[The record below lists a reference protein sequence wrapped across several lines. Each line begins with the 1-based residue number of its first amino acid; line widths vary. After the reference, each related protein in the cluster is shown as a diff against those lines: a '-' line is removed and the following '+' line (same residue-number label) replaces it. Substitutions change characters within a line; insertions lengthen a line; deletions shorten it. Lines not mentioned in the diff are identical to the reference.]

1 MYSVLDLHKCRVE
14 SATAYVRDPRTTR
27 LKQFPIFTLQEGDT
41 VHLFSSKI
49 IMWKFLDSI
58 FPKKI
63 LPRGPVED
71 DFFAPSE
78 HIPSMREI
86 MEDFLK
92 EAQQDVRY
100 LVLQY
105 EGESIVNVFGLDEYV
120 LSRDVEAYS
129 VVFDKNGYGSQQEP
143 FVFRDRN
150 GAHIRPSLVCRVGE
164 YLIRITDLG
173 KRFYCTL
180 TGVDEGGHKFIPIK
194 PKSISKDDKRGMT
207 KHINDMLLQS
217 ITRRDLSSESMG
229 RAIILPYSTRT
240 LEVDTLLYERF
251 GRQI

>member
-27 LKQFPIFTLQEGDT
+27 LKQFPIFTLQEADT
-41 VHLFSSKI
+41 VHLFASKI

-86 MEDFLK
+86 MQGFLE
-92 EAQQDVRY
+92 EAQEDVRY

-105 EGESIVNVFGLDEYV
+105 KDGDIVNVFGLDEYV

-129 VVFDKNGYGSQQEP
+129 VVFDKNGYGSHQEP
-143 FVFRDRN
+143 FVFRDKN
-150 GAHIRPSLVCRVGE
+150 GAHIRPSLVCEVGV

-173 KRFYCTL
+173 KRLYCTI
-180 TGVDEGGHKFIPIK
+180 TGVDDRGHKFIPIK
-194 PKSISKDDKRGMT
+194 PESISKNERAKVT
-207 KHINDMLLQS
+207 KHINEMVAETMYRHDRS
-217 ITRRDLSSESMG
+217 GKHMG
-229 RAIILPYSTRT
+229 RAIIVPHSSRT
-240 LEVDTLLYERF
+240 VEVDTLLYERF